1 MKRFMGVKKKKE
13 PAPTLDETGENMTK
27 RGDAIEQKISKINR
41 QLADVKAKMKRTK
54 GSSKNV
60 YKRKAM
66 TLLKQRKMYENQ
78 LGTLQAQQF
87 NIDQSKFAQES
98 LQDNIKMVTA
108 MKETQKQLKKDF
120 KKINID
126 DVENLQDDMEDMM
139 DEMNEMNEALAR
151 DYGMNSDVDSDD
163 LLDEL
168 DALDDELDF
177 DDDEDIDY
185 LADKGDE
192 KVETKEEEYDEFG
205 LPKVKPKE
213 QLQIN

>member
-1 MKRFMGVKKKKE
+1 MG
-13 PAPTLDETGENMTK
+13 
-27 RGDAIEQKISKINR
+27 
-41 QLADVKAKMKRTK
+41 
-54 GSSKNV
+54 
-60 YKRKAM
+60 
-66 TLLKQRKMYENQ
+66 
-78 LGTLQAQQF
+78 
-87 NIDQSKFAQES
+87 
-98 LQDNIKMVTA
+98 
-108 MKETQKQLKKDF
+108 KQLKKDF

-126 DVENLQDDMEDMM
+126 DVENMQDEMEDMM
-139 DEMNEMNEALAR
+139 EEMNEMNEALAR

-185 LADKGDE
+185 LADKGDQ
-192 KVETKEEEYDEFG
+192 KLDTKEEEYDEFG

>member
-1 MKRFMGVKKKKE
+1 
-13 PAPTLDETGENMTK
+13 
-27 RGDAIEQKISKINR
+27 
-41 QLADVKAKMKRTK
+41 
-54 GSSKNV
+54 
-60 YKRKAM
+60 M

-126 DVENLQDDMEDMM
+126 DVENMQDDMEDMM

-151 DYGMNSDVDSDD
+151 DYGVTSDVDSED

-177 DDDEDIDY
+177 NEDDDDADY
-185 LADKGDE
+185 LVDKKESKVDVDE
-192 KVETKEEEYDEFG
+192 G
-205 LPKVKPKE
+205 E
-213 QLQIN
+213 Q